1 MVRRLDLD
9 DAATSAQPTPAST
22 PAPRS
27 GFRRARTKQTQEPQ
41 PAAKSA
47 RVEQTPSVPIETDH
61 EETAGVEDA
70 AGAALFV
77 RMNDTDSESNDWSDE
92 DYFPDGC
99 DSGIDT
105 DAELPDEWCHVSRA
119 FVASPDHDYGKKGIE
134 ISFDIEVDEIDE
146 TLDNNIIGILSEAME
161 EYSFAASAI
170 RRRSTEIKERHL
182 SKAEKDAFRVAK
194 HREWGSWL
202 DNKVV
207 DLVSRKLA
215 EKNPPKQIL
224 GSRWVLTW
232 KSSKDCTEP
241 VKRTATVKV
250 HGIDVDLKEMS
261 TVKGKTAKARLVL
274 LGYQDP
280 EFTRLVT
287 ASPTLGRST
296 RSILLAMSAHN
307 AWPVRSLDA
316 RTAFLS
322 GEANKSRSRPLY
334 MRLPRI
340 G

>member
-47 RVEQTPSVPIETDH
+47 RVEQSPAVPIETDH

-99 DSGIDT
+99 DSGMDT

-119 FVASPDHDYGKKGIE
+119 FAASPDHDYGKKGIE
-134 ISFDIEVDEIDE
+134 ISFDIEMDEIDE

-207 DLVSRKLA
+207 DLVSRKLVM
-215 EKNPPKQIL
+215 
-224 GSRWVLTW
+224 WT
-232 KSSKDCTEP
+232 SSTP
-241 VKRTATVKV
+241 
-250 HGIDVDLKEMS
+250 
-261 TVKGKTAKARLVL
+261 
-274 LGYQDP
+274 
-280 EFTRLVT
+280 
-287 ASPTLGRST
+287 PTL
-296 RSILLAMSAHN
+296 
-307 AWPVRSLDA
+307 AW
-316 RTAFLS
+316 
-322 GEANKSRSRPLY
+322 SRPSWT
-334 MRLPRI
+334 RRPKPWTSS
-340 G
+340 